1 MMKSIFYVM
10 AWDFYMISLKNY
22 VMKRRNYV
30 FIRFWLKIRRDT

>member
-10 AWDFYMISLKNY
+10 AWDFYMFSLKNY

-30 FIRFWLKIRRDT
+30 IIRFWLKIRRDT